1 MKRNKIILAFL
12 TITVLLAIGAI
23 GFVMSVGGY
32 DTVNLDC
39 IIDEPDE
46 WVGKKVKVEG
56 VVGFTSDDMFILW
69 NTCLESSVTVKFDS
83 ELPACE
89 SCRVMVTGEVT
100 TVKYFGKER
109 LFVLAD
115 EWNYIGY

>member
-1 MKRNKIILAFL
+1 MKRNKIILAL
-12 TITVLLAIGAI
+12 LAVCVLLAIGAI
-23 GFVMSVGGY
+23 GFVISVGGY

-39 IIDEPDE
+39 IIDNPDE

-56 VVGFTSDDMFILW
+56 VVGFKSDDMFILW
-69 NTCLESSVTVKFDS
+69 NACLESSVTVKCED
-83 ELPACE
+83 ELPVCE

-100 TVKYFGKER
+100 NIKYFGKER